1 MTGRTHDLAAF
12 TALSLT
18 VIFVPAEKL
27 TLATGIVAVVANL
40 IGGIAPDIDQPT
52 APFWRNLPIG
62 GTVGRVMTRLLG
74 GHRFLSHSVI
84 GAAIFGFGFHY
95 ILRVLHPSFPNLNMD
110 IIWWSFMIG
119 FASHLIMDTFTH
131 EGVPW
136 LLPVP
141 VKFGIPPF
149 RFLRIPT
156 GGFMERFVIFPGL
169 AIFNVYLYYSHYSKI
184 LDLLQ
189 HHLR

>member
-1 MTGRTHDLAAF
+1 
-12 TALSLT
+12 
-18 VIFVPAEKL
+18 
-27 TLATGIVAVVANL
+27 
-40 IGGIAPDIDQPT
+40 
-52 APFWRNLPIG
+52 
-62 GTVGRVMTRLLG
+62 
-74 GHRFLSHSVI
+74 
-84 GAAIFGFGFHY
+84 
-95 ILRVLHPSFPNLNMD
+95 
-110 IIWWSFMIG
+110 MIG